1 MLKLNLLPRPAPKS
15 LPTPSSR
22 YPTITGCFYSSS
34 GVDFGDSRRR
44 GVKLALSPVFGS
56 TQLNLAFGN
65 GKPVVTVDSDRS
77 WAACRA
83 VPGGGDGAELSAS
96 DKKAGVIVWSAI
108 TLMLAVVNRVLHK
121 LALVPMKEY
130 PLFLA
135 QINTFV
141 FVAVYFPLL
150 YLRYK
155 GGLVTDEMLSIPKAP
170 FIAMGFLESVS
181 LVSGMYAGAMLP
193 GPVIPLLYQTFLIWQ
208 LVFFQN
214 PLEEDLSL
222 EPNCWVLSRSCG
234 SHSCAYKI
242 LTYFSCHSGSSKG
255 PILAGMGILWPALMV
270 LSSAF
275 QAGASIVK
283 ESVFIDAATRL
294 KGKLLDVFVVNCFGS
309 ATQAAFVLLCL
320 PILLNLK
327 GITMSQLPMYFKS
340 GAACFLNIGGNMTGC
355 AGAPMLPLLFII
367 SSVLFNISVLNLL
380 KFSDAIVASLAVR
393 ASVPIAIYAL
403 SLPLPYLPQVESLS
417 PFFHL
422 GSMILVVGLILY
434 NMPRPQ
440 KQLSKAL

>member
-1 MLKLNLLPRPAPKS
+1 M
-15 LPTPSSR
+15 
-22 YPTITGCFYSSS
+22 
-34 GVDFGDSRRR
+34 
-44 GVKLALSPVFGS
+44 
-56 TQLNLAFGN
+56 
-65 GKPVVTVDSDRS
+65 
-77 WAACRA
+77 
-83 VPGGGDGAELSAS
+83 
-96 DKKAGVIVWSAI
+96 IVWSAI

-208 LVFFQN
+208 LIFSRFLLKRTY
-214 PLEEDLSL
+214 PLNQIIGCFL
-222 EPNCWVLSRSCG
+222 VAAG
-234 SHSCAYKI
+234 VIVA
-242 LTYFSCHSGSSKG
+242 LTSGSSNG
-255 PILAGMGILWPALMV
+255 PMLAGIGILWPALMV

-283 ESVFIDAATRL
+283 ESVFVDASNRL

-309 ATQAAFVLLCL
+309 AVQAMFVLLCL
-320 PILLNLK
+320 PVLSNLK
-327 GITMSQLPMYFKS
+327 GITLSQLPMYFKS
-340 GAACFLNIGGNMTGC
+340 GAACFLNIGGNTTGC
-355 AGAPMLPLLFII
+355 AGAPMLPVLFII

-380 KFSDAIVASLAVR
+380 KFSNAIVASLAVR

-417 PFFHL
+417 PLFHL

>member
-1 MLKLNLLPRPAPKS
+1 MMMRLNLLPRPTPKS
-15 LPTPSSR
+15 HPLPFSR
-22 YPTITGCFYSSS
+22 NPTISNRYSSNLNN
-34 GVDFGDSRRR
+34 DP
-44 GVKLALSPVFGS
+44 VKLPISPLFSAKRFV
-56 TQLNLAFGN
+56 LPYRN
-65 GKPVVTVDSDRS
+65 GKPIVSTDSNPSRTV
-77 WAACRA
+77 CKA
-83 VPGGGDGAELSAS
+83 VPGPDSGGGEASAG
-96 DKKAGVIVWSAI
+96 DKKAGVIFWSAM

-208 LVFFQN
+208 LIFSRFLLKRTY
-214 PLEEDLSL
+214 PLNQIIGCFL
-222 EPNCWVLSRSCG
+222 VAAG
-234 SHSCAYKI
+234 VIVA
-242 LTYFSCHSGSSKG
+242 LTSGSSNG
-255 PILAGMGILWPALMV
+255 PMLAGMGILWPALMV

-309 ATQAAFVLLCL
+309 AVQAMFVLLCL
-320 PILLNLK
+320 PILSNLK
-327 GITMSQLPMYFKS
+327 GITLSQLPMYFKS
-340 GAACFLNIGGNMTGC
+340 GAACFLNIGGNTTGC